1 MSSIKVEEHFIQI
14 VGFCQNIK
22 IYDHCMKLIRPFL
35 IPCVLRLSKNVVAWN
50 ATLYAWLLLQWE
62 LAWHFWNL
70 ILATWIGNA
79 LGHLACYKC
88 QGMKCQFCKTLCECW
103 SKCSTSFCINVLGLF
118 LFCFSGWKVFWLWN
132 HNLHECTSDCQ
143 LHMYFFFI
151 AKNFCS
157 FSYFQPILGSLW

>member
-103 SKCSTSFCINVLGLF
+103 SKCSTSFCINVLGLSFVFVF
-118 LFCFSGWKVFWLWN
+118 LDGKYFDFEIIICMNVHQTVNYTCIFFSLPKISAALV
-132 HNLHECTSDCQ
+132 
-143 LHMYFFFI
+143 I
-151 AKNFCS
+151 
-157 FSYFQPILGSLW
+157 FSPF